1 MTGFDLPHKFTQDPE
16 SLLRRVR
23 PHVVPPKNALS
34 TAESVNIAPSTS
46 RTMAQKALR
55 DFSAPSADNVPVG
68 PSITTGVENFEIK
81 MGLITMVQANTFYGK
96 ANEDAK
102 GTSPTIP
109 GALQHFSH

>member
-1 MTGFDLPHKFTQDPE
+1 MTGFDLPHNFIQDPK
-16 SLLRRVR
+16 SLLRRLR
-23 PHVVPPKNALS
+23 PCVVHPQISLS

-46 RTMAQKALR
+46 RTMAQKTLR